1 MPRIKRMKMT
11 DDEVLEAP
19 INAAY
24 LRRLFRYLA
33 PYKKSVV
40 IAILWMFIASAT
52 SLASPLLMGDAVDAV
67 NEGRYAVL
75 KWYALAMVAFSTIA
89 ALSVRFKVLLMDI
102 AGRKALATLREDLFN
117 HIQNLGFD
125 FFDNRSAGKIMVR
138 VINDVNSLLDLF
150 ANGLVNALSNILTVF
165 MVAGLMLFLD
175 WRLALVSFS
184 VLPLLFALIFILK
197 PHISRTWRRV
207 RHKISNMNGYLHE
220 CLSGVRVTQAYVRE
234 EENAAIYRETNAD
247 IHRSWMA
254 AIRINNLFWPTFEI
268 ISMLGSILIYS
279 FGVRWMQDPTMNL
292 TVGTLLS
299 MIWYL
304 GRFWA
309 PLNGLANLYNQIL
322 VAMASL
328 ERIYDI
334 MDTPIS
340 VDSKPGAPE
349 MPPIQGKVEFDHVTF
364 GYDPQ
369 QVVLDDVSFV
379 AEPGQTIALV
389 GPTGAGKS
397 TVINLVT
404 RFYDVHSGAVKVDGH
419 DVRDVELASLRRQM
433 GIMLQDTFIFS
444 GTIMDNIRY
453 GRKDATE
460 AEAIEAAKAVHAH
473 DFILRM
479 EDGYNTQ
486 VNERGSRLS
495 VGQKQ
500 LIAFARAL
508 LADPKILIL
517 DEATAAIDT
526 HTEILIQRALDVLL
540 KNRTSF
546 VIAHRLS
553 TIRSADNIMVVDHGK
568 IMEAGT
574 HDELM
579 AKKGEYYELTR
590 AQYQFLEAL

>member
-1 MPRIKRMKMT
+1 
-11 DDEVLEAP
+11 
-19 INAAY
+19 
-24 LRRLFRYLA
+24 
-33 PYKKSVV
+33 
-40 IAILWMFIASAT
+40 
-52 SLASPLLMGDAVDAV
+52 
-67 NEGRYAVL
+67 
-75 KWYALAMVAFSTIA
+75 
-89 ALSVRFKVLLMDI
+89 
-102 AGRKALATLREDLFN
+102 
-117 HIQNLGFD
+117 
-125 FFDNRSAGKIMVR
+125 
-138 VINDVNSLLDLF
+138 
-150 ANGLVNALSNILTVF
+150 
-165 MVAGLMLFLD
+165 
-175 WRLALVSFS
+175 
-184 VLPLLFALIFILK
+184 
-197 PHISRTWRRV
+197 
-207 RHKISNMNGYLHE
+207 
-220 CLSGVRVTQAYVRE
+220 
-234 EENAAIYRETNAD
+234 
-247 IHRSWMA
+247 
-254 AIRINNLFWPTFEI
+254 
-268 ISMLGSILIYS
+268 
-279 FGVRWMQDPTMNL
+279 MNL

-349 MPPIQGKVEFDHVTF
+349 MPPIQGRVEFDHVTF

-419 DVRDVELASLRRQM
+419 DVRDVELSSLRRQM

>member
-1 MPRIKRMKMT
+1 MPRAKRLKMT
-11 DDEVLEAP
+11 EDEVMEAP

-24 LRRLFRYLA
+24 LKRLFRYLA

-40 IAILWMFIASAT
+40 ISILWMFVASAT

-67 NEGRYAVL
+67 AEGRFDVM
-75 KWYALAMVAFSTIA
+75 KWYALAMVACSTIA
-89 ALSVRFKVLLMDI
+89 ALSVRFKVLLMDV
-102 AGRKALATLREDLFN
+102 AGRSALANLREDLFN

-125 FFDNRSAGKIMVR
+125 FFDNRSVGKVQLR

-150 ANGLVNALSNILTVF
+150 ANGLVNALSNVLTVF
-165 MVAGLMLFLD
+165 LVAGLMIFLD
-175 WRLALVSFS
+175 WRLALVTFS

-197 PHISRTWRRV
+197 PHISRTWRKV
-207 RHKISNMNGYLHE
+207 RHKMSNMNGYLHE
-220 CLSGVRVTQAYVRE
+220 CLAGIRITQAYVRE
-234 EENAAIYRETNAD
+234 EENSSIYRELNGE
-247 IHRSWMA
+247 IHKSWMS
-254 AIRINNLFWPTFEI
+254 AIYVNNVFWPSFEI
-268 ISMLGSILIYS
+268 ISMLGNILIYA
-279 FGVRWMQDPTMNL
+279 FGVKWMQDPTMNL

-334 MDTPIS
+334 MDTKIS
-340 VDSKPGAPE
+340 VDSKPGAE
-349 MPPIQGKVEFDHVTF
+349 DLPPIEGKVEFENVTF

-369 QVVLDDVSFV
+369 QVVLDNVSFT
-379 AEPGQTIALV
+379 AKPGQTIALV

-404 RFYDVHSGAVKVDGH
+404 RFYDVHSGAVKIDGH
-419 DVRDVELASLRRQM
+419 DVRDVELSSLRKQM

-444 GTIMDNIRY
+444 GSIMDNIRY
-453 GRKDATE
+453 GRKDASE
-460 AEAIEAAKAVHAH
+460 AEAIAAAKAVHAH
-473 DFILRM
+473 DFIIRM

-495 VGQKQ
+495 AGQKQ

-526 HTEILIQRALDVLL
+526 HTEVLIQQALDVLL

-553 TIRSADNIMVVDHGK
+553 TIRSADNIMVVNHGR
-568 IMEAGT
+568 IMESGT

-579 AKKGEYYELTR
+579 DLKGEYYELTC
-590 AQYQFLEAL
+590 AQYKFLETM

>member
-1 MPRIKRMKMT
+1 
-11 DDEVLEAP
+11 
-19 INAAY
+19 
-24 LRRLFRYLA
+24 
-33 PYKKSVV
+33 
-40 IAILWMFIASAT
+40 
-52 SLASPLLMGDAVDAV
+52 
-67 NEGRYAVL
+67 
-75 KWYALAMVAFSTIA
+75 
-89 ALSVRFKVLLMDI
+89 
-102 AGRKALATLREDLFN
+102 
-117 HIQNLGFD
+117 
-125 FFDNRSAGKIMVR
+125 
-138 VINDVNSLLDLF
+138 
-150 ANGLVNALSNILTVF
+150 
-165 MVAGLMLFLD
+165 
-175 WRLALVSFS
+175 
-184 VLPLLFALIFILK
+184 
-197 PHISRTWRRV
+197 
-207 RHKISNMNGYLHE
+207 
-220 CLSGVRVTQAYVRE
+220 
-234 EENAAIYRETNAD
+234 
-247 IHRSWMA
+247 MA

-279 FGVRWMQDPTMNL
+279 FGVRWMQDPAMNL

-349 MPPIQGKVEFDHVTF
+349 MPPIQGRVEFDHVTF

-419 DVRDVELASLRRQM
+419 DVRDVELSSLRRQM